1 MAISDAHFLLT
12 LADKTIKQLSHSQM
26 NSRISDIL
34 FANSE
39 LIKLVSPTV
48 AQLSKEMRKTS

>member
-1 MAISDAHFLLT
+1 MAISDAHFLLM

>member
-1 MAISDAHFLLT
+1 MAISDAHFLLM

-48 AQLSKEMRKTS
+48 AQLSKK